1 MASERIQRLEQK
13 YGAAYKWIAVFA
25 VIIGLL
31 AAIFSSTM
39 INVALTNIMADYG
52 VTQASAQWMSTGF
65 LCANAVCMLASAWL
79 LQNIGARKTLLFA
92 SALFFTGCMIGQF
105 APAFNLLI
113 FARVL
118 QGAGAGIIQPLS
130 MALVFML
137 FPENRRGSALGMFSM
152 VIVLGP
158 AVGPTIGGVITD
170 SLDWHYTF
178 TAALPLSL
186 GAAIMGW
193 FFLPGRDEASGTGP
207 FNLMSFLLIAL
218 TVGTLLT
225 GLSNSQFHAVTDWQV
240 IVFLAIALVSVALF
254 LSRELHSKSPLL
266 QLAIFRNPKFV
277 SAVIIGAITSA
288 GMFSSIYMIPLFAR
302 TVQMSDATHAG
313 LLLLP
318 GGLALAFVS
327 PIAGRLVDLF
337 PAHRLLLAGVILFTI
352 AAYGLTHVTQLSSFL
367 MVAGWVLLSRVALGL
382 ILPSNS
388 TLALSSV
395 EMQRVPQ
402 ASGAINFCRM
412 LGGTIGVNI
421 IALLITAHSARYQSE
436 MLTLNGGAP
445 LSPAQEVEAMALTFQ
460 DCFMIACVFIALAI
474 IPVLYLTFSAPKR
487 AHKNPAD

>member
-1 MASERIQRLEQK
+1 MASERIERLEEK
-13 YGAAYKWIAVFA
+13 YGAAYKWFAVFA

-39 INVALTNIMADYG
+39 INVALTNIMADYSI
-52 VTQASAQWMSTGF
+52 TQASAQWMSTGF
-65 LCANAVCMLASAWL
+65 LCANAVCMLTSAWL

-158 AVGPTIGGVITD
+158 AIGPTIGGVITD
-170 SLDWHYTF
+170 SLDWHFTF

-186 GAAIMGW
+186 CAAIMGW
-193 FFLPGRDEASGTGP
+193 IFLPGREDAPGTGP
-207 FNLMSFLLIAL
+207 FNLISFLLIAL

-225 GLSNSQFHAVTDWQV
+225 GLSNSQFHSVTDWQV
-240 IVFLAIALVSVALF
+240 IVFLAIALVAFALF
-254 LSRELHSKSPLL
+254 LSRELRSRTPLL
-266 QLAIFRNPKFV
+266 HLAMFRNPKFV

-318 GGLALAFVS
+318 GGLALAVVS
-327 PIAGRLVDLF
+327 PIAGRLVDLM
-337 PAHRLLLAGVILFTI
+337 PTHRLLLVGVTLFVI
-352 AAYGLTHVTQLSSFL
+352 AAYALTHAEQTSSYL
-367 MVAGWVLLSRVALGL
+367 MIAGWVLLSRVALGF

-388 TLALSSV
+388 TLGLSSV
-395 EMQRVPQ
+395 DTQRVPQ
-402 ASGAINFCRM
+402 ASGALNFCRM

-421 IALLITAHSARYQSE
+421 IALLITAHSVRYQNE
-436 MLTLNGGAP
+436 MIDLNNGAP
-445 LSPAQEVEAMALTFQ
+445 LSPSQSVEAMTLTFQ
-460 DCFMIACVFIALAI
+460 DCFMIACVFIALAL
-474 IPVLYLTFSAPKR
+474 IPVLYVTFTAPKR
-487 AHKNPAD
+487 TKKNPAD